1 MLQLLLHDAA
11 LAEVDARVPPR
22 RHLHLV
28 ARVPAGGSVGHDKPA
43 HGEDD
48 VGRQQADGRR
58 VIGHLTYRKGWRS
71 PFLASATC
79 IAAPPTS
86 SMQPAVFVAACARA
100 QATALLV
107 AAAARDA
114 EVKVLAGGQVKGV
127 C

>member
-11 LAEVDARVPPR
+11 LAEVDARVPHR

-58 VIGHLTYRKGWRS
+58 VPGHLTYRKGWS

-86 SMQPAVFVAACARA
+86 SMQPAIFVAACARA

-114 EVKVLAGGQVKGV
+114 EVEVLAGGQVKGV